1 MLGVLLPGCGSGRPK
16 RVPVAGQV
24 LIDGEPLKSGFIR
37 VVPDDARP
45 AVGEI
50 RGDGHFR
57 LTTFGEGDGCVL
69 GTHRVAVISRE
80 VLSPTAIRWLTP
92 RKYHQAETSQLEV
105 TIDGP
110 QEDLKINLEWGGEEP
125 TIERFEGEG
134 DADPAD
140 V

>member
-1 MLGVLLPGCGSGRPK
+1 MPGCGSGRPK

-24 LIDGEPLKSGFIR
+24 LIDGEPLTTGFVR

-50 RGDGHFR
+50 GADGRFR

-69 GTHRVAVISRE
+69 GTHRLAVIGRE
-80 VLSPTAIRWLTP
+80 VLSPEAIRWVVP
-92 RKYHQAETSQLEV
+92 RKYHQPETSGLKV

-110 QEDLKINLEWGGEEP
+110 RDDLKIELQWGDEEP
-125 TIERFEGEG
+125 FIERFEGRG
-134 DADPAD
+134 DVDPAD